1 MKTKIILASKS
12 NIRINLLK
20 NTGVPFTSIGS
31 NYDESIIQTEYTKVK
46 QNIET
51 VKTMVYKLALEKA
64 KNISKDH
71 QEDIVIGCDQV
82 LLFDDKI
89 FLKPKSIK
97 ESVSQLKQLSGNIHN
112 LVTGTLC
119 IKNEREV
126 WHYIS
131 VQEMKMRKLSDEY
144 IGNYIKSMNDKVFS
158 VLGGYEIET
167 IGINL
172 FEKIG
177 KDLFSIQGIS
187 ILELL
192 VFFSIFFRNCVN

>member
-1 MKTKIILASKS
+1 MSKLKILSFMI
-12 NIRINLLK
+12 
-20 NTGVPFTSIGS
+20 
-31 NYDESIIQTEYTKVK
+31 
-46 QNIET
+46 
-51 VKTMVYKLALEKA
+51 KLGNSDL
-64 KNISKDH
+64 
-71 QEDIVIGCDQV
+71 
-82 LLFDDKI
+82 KI

-97 ESVSQLKQLSGNIHN
+97 ESVSQLKQLSGNIHY

-144 IGNYIKSMNDKVFS
+144 IGNYIQSMNDKIFS

-192 VFFSIFFRNCVN
+192 VFLRSEGYIE

>member
-1 MKTKIILASKS
+1 MKSKIILASKS

-46 QNIET
+46 QNIQT

-82 LLFDDKI
+82 LLFDDRI

-144 IGNYIKSMNDKVFS
+144 IGNYIKSMNDKIFS

-192 VFFSIFFRNCVN
+192 VFLRSEGYIE

>member
-1 MKTKIILASKS
+1 M
-12 NIRINLLK
+12 
-20 NTGVPFTSIGS
+20 
-31 NYDESIIQTEYTKVK
+31 
-46 QNIET
+46 
-51 VKTMVYKLALEKA
+51 
-64 KNISKDH
+64 
-71 QEDIVIGCDQV
+71 
-82 LLFDDKI
+82 
-89 FLKPKSIK
+89 
-97 ESVSQLKQLSGNIHN
+97 SQLKQLSGNIHY

-144 IGNYIKSMNDKVFS
+144 IGNYIQSMNDKIFS

-192 VFFSIFFRNCVN
+192 VFLRSEGYIE

>member
-71 QEDIVIGCDQV
+71 QEDIVIGCDQG
-82 LLFDDKI
+82 LLVDDKI

-97 ESVSQLKQLSGNIHN
+97 ESERQLKQLSGNIHN

-158 VLGGYEIET
+158 VQGGYEIEN
-167 IGINL
+167 IGINI

-177 KDLFSIQGIS
+177 KELFSSQGIS
-187 ILELL
+187 MLELL
-192 VFFSIFFRNCVN
+192 VLVRSEGYIEG

>member
-1 MKTKIILASKS
+1 MAD
-12 NIRINLLK
+12 LK
-20 NTGVPFTSIGS
+20 ETLYRKLFNVALT
-31 NYDESIIQTEYTKVK
+31 
-46 QNIET
+46 NIET

-82 LLFDDKI
+82 LLFDDRI

-144 IGNYIKSMNDKVFS
+144 IGNYIKSMNDKIFS

-192 VFFSIFFRNCVN
+192 VFLRSEGYIE

>member
-12 NIRINLLK
+12 DIRINLLK
-20 NTGVPFTSIGS
+20 NTGVTFTSINS
-31 NYDESIIQTEYTKVK
+31 NYDESIIQTKYINKK

-51 VKTMVYKLALEKA
+51 VKALVYKLAIEKA
-64 KNISKDH
+64 NNISKDH
-71 QEDIVIGCDQV
+71 QEDLVIGCDQV
-82 LLFDDKI
+82 LLFNEKI
-89 FLKPKSIK
+89 FLKPKSIQ
-97 ESVSQLKQLSGNIHN
+97 ESVSQLKQLSGNIHY
-112 LVTGTLC
+112 LVTSTLC
-119 IKNEREV
+119 IKNKREI

-144 IGNYIKSMNDKVFS
+144 IRNYIKSMNDDIFS
-158 VLGGYEIET
+158 VLGGYEIEG

-177 KDLFSIQGIS
+177 PDLFSIQGIS

-192 VFFSIFFRNCVN
+192 VFLRSEGYIE